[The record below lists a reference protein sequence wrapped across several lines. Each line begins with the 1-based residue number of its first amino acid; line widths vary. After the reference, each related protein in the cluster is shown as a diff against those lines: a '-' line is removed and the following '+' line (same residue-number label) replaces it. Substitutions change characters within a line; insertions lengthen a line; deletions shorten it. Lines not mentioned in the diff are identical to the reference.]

1 MKEFAL
7 ALILALTIPAAVA
20 AGKTYKFDLDLEG
33 VVGGK
38 TLRSATYR
46 VEVKCGDDRKGTVSF
61 YDGYRLVVQVPC
73 HMVEN
78 GEGSETYAVSYAV
91 TERGRRWFRPS
102 TLRGRRRSSSSPPAT
117 EAAATSGAGD
127 LPG

>member
-1 MKEFAL
+1 MKSFAL
-7 ALILALTIPAAVA
+7 ALILALTVPAAVA
-20 AGKTYKFDLDLEG
+20 AAKTYKFDLDLEG
-33 VVGGK
+33 LVGGK

-73 HMVEN
+73 NMVEH

-91 TERGRRWFRPS
+91 NGEGKKVVS
-102 TLRGRRRSSSSPPAT
+102 TIFLKGAK
-117 EAAATSGAGD
+117 EKLVLASGN
-127 LPG
+127 